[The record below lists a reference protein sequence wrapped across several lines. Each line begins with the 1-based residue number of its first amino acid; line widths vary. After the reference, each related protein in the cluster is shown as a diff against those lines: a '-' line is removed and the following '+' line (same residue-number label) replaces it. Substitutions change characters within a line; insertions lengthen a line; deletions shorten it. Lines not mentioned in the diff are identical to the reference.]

1 MGIRLKI
8 LLTFILGFGLMA
20 GVGLY
25 LLKGSVNE
33 SYANIE
39 RSDIATRMG
48 QAEQGFE
55 AAAASLRSQTSD
67 WAVWN
72 EMYRYAL
79 DPDVDP
85 EWARE
90 NIGDDALAPADLS
103 MSLILARDGRVLSAS
118 VNSAVST
125 TVSADGKLD
134 VLGPQMDAYLERIL
148 EQTPRDEQPAQ
159 CGLLRLDAGLV
170 LTCWAGIVQSDA
182 SGEVAGM
189 VVMGRL
195 LDAARL
201 DQLREQTH
209 LSFVLEEKS
218 GLPDGLTRWPGPLTP
233 GSIGS
238 GEFWTANDADWF
250 HLYYPLRDILGQDA
264 GVLELDVPRTVYKQG
279 LALYRQVRGQ
289 LVWTVLAMTVLLG
302 LALHFMLIR
311 RLSRFA
317 RQIDGL
323 DKQSAWD
330 VRIDIGGA
338 DELGLV
344 ARNFNKL
351 LALIRSQVA
360 GLRELVQAK
369 EAAIRTIEAT
379 QAQLVISENEARLG
393 QQRVRDLL
401 DNSGEGFLTF
411 GGDLLIDAETSRA
424 CVAMLGCSPAGRNV
438 AQIFAG
444 TDPAKAELFRSVI
457 PAVLAEPD
465 RDIRES
471 MLSLLPAELSPAGV
485 LLKAEYKLLENERFM
500 VVLTDITDERR
511 LEGLLQ
517 SERRRLEMI
526 VAAVTDRRNFFDAV
540 DSYREFLAQTV
551 PQRLQED
558 HSPRELVDWLYRE
571 IHTNKGLFN
580 QFSFI
585 ATPSELHA
593 FETSLATLA
602 ARGDALTRLDIAD
615 SITRHDLAAAFEAD
629 LGVLRAALGD
639 EFLAKGNSVALSA
652 EQAAQLEKLASR
664 LLYGDALDTSAA
676 GVAKLRSLLREL
688 ASLRKVTLGSLLT
701 DFNGLVQQAAS
712 RLEKNVAPLVV
723 LGGADLWID
732 AEQYRPFFTA
742 LGHVFRNAVVHGL
755 ETPEERW
762 VAGKPERGTITCRV
776 STDGNTVE
784 LSIAD
789 DGAGIDLDAVRA
801 RAVVAAIHT
810 ADEIR
815 HLTAEALAALIFRPG
830 MSTRQTVSELAG
842 RGVGLAAVF
851 AETQQLGGRV
861 TVGTAAGKGTEF
873 RFTLP
878 WPAPAPASGLGA
890 ATARHERLA
899 EKSELVMRSIVGK
912 TRDYFA
918 GEHALSIEEV
928 GAGGGELDTLTLL
941 DTTAV
946 IGLGGRVKL
955 RIAFSFES
963 SLADAVHGWMTAG
976 FHDHDDV
983 GDDADRYREAAVGEV
998 VNTILGHCTIDVQ
1011 HLDRDGIALTPPAIL
1026 DRGQTIPRMN
1036 DAVYHTRNLSTTLGR
1051 LDISIIGPD
1060 EGFALF
1066 AADRED
1072 A

>member
-8 LLTFILGFGLMA
+8 LLTFILGFGLTA
-20 GVGLY
+20 GIGLN
-25 LLKGSVNE
+25 LLKSSVNE
-33 SYANIE
+33 SYASIE
-39 RSDIATRMG
+39 RGDIATRMG
-48 QAEQGFE
+48 QVERGFE

-79 DPDVDP
+79 DPDADP

-103 MSLILARDGRVLSAS
+103 MSMILARDGRLLSL
-118 VNSAVST
+118 ST
-125 TVSADGKLD
+125 VGNIDGADGKLD
-134 VLGPQMDAYLERIL
+134 VLGPQMDAYLDRVRQDER
-148 EQTPRDEQPAQ
+148 PAR
-159 CGLLRLDAGLV
+159 CGLLRLDVGMMLA
-170 LTCWAGIVQSDA
+170 CWAGIVQSDA
-182 SGEVAGM
+182 SGEVAGT

-195 LDAARL
+195 LDAARVE
-201 DQLREQTH
+201 QLREQTR
-209 LSFVLEEKS
+209 LSFTLEEKT
-218 GLPDGLTRWPGPLTP
+218 GLPDGLVRWPATLAP

-238 GEFWTANDADWF
+238 GEFWTANDTDWF
-250 HLYYPLRDILGQDA
+250 HLYYPVRDILGQDA
-264 GVLELDVPRTVYKQG
+264 GVLALDVPRTVYKQG

-289 LVWTVLAMTVLLG
+289 LVWTVLSMTVLLG

-360 GLRELVQAK
+360 GLRELVQVK
-369 EAAIRTIEAT
+369 EAALRTIEAT
-379 QAQLVISENEARLG
+379 QAQLVVSENEARLG

-411 GGDLLIDAETSRA
+411 GGDLQIDAETSRA

-485 LLKAEYKLLENERFM
+485 LLKAEYRLLENERFM

-511 LEGLLQ
+511 LEGMLQ
-517 SERRRLEMI
+517 GERRRLEMI

-540 DSYREFLAQTV
+540 DSYREFLAHTV
-551 PQRLQED
+551 PQRLQEG

-571 IHTNKGLFN
+571 VHTNKGLFN

-585 ATPSELHA
+585 ATPRELHA

-602 ARGDALTRLDIAD
+602 ARTDALTRLDITD
-615 SITRHDLAAAFEAD
+615 SLARHDLAAAFEAD

-652 EQAAQLEKLASR
+652 EQAGQLEKLASR

-676 GVAKLRSLLREL
+676 GVAQLRSLLREL
-688 ASLRKVTLGSLLT
+688 VSLRKVTLGSLLT

-712 RLEKNVAPLVV
+712 RLEKNVAPIVV
-723 LGGADLWID
+723 LGDTELWVD
-732 AEQYRPFFTA
+732 AEPYRAFFKA

-762 VAGKPERGTITCRV
+762 AAGKPEHGTITCRV
-776 STDGNTVE
+776 SADDTIIE
-784 LSIAD
+784 LSITD
-789 DGAGIDLDAVRA
+789 DGAGIDLEAVRA
-801 RAVVAAIHT
+801 RAVAAGIHT
-810 ADEIR
+810 ADEIGC
-815 HLTAEALAALIFRPG
+815 LATDAVAALIFKPG

-842 RGVGLAAVF
+842 RGVGLAAVS
-851 AETQQLGGRV
+851 AETQRLGGRLE
-861 TVGTAAGKGTEF
+861 VGMAAGNGTEF
-873 RFTLP
+873 LFTLP
-878 WPAPAPASGLGA
+878 WLPAPVSGPGA
-890 ATARHERLA
+890 AVARHERLA

-918 GEHALSIEEV
+918 GEHAVSIEEI
-928 GAGGGELDTLTLL
+928 GAGGGELDALTLL

-963 SLADAVHGWMTAG
+963 GLADAVHGWMTAG

-983 GDDADRYREAAVGEV
+983 GDDIDRYREAAVGEV

-1011 HLDRDGIALTPPAIL
+1011 HLDRDGIALTPPAVL
-1026 DRGQTIPRMN
+1026 GRGQAIPRMN
-1036 DAVYHTRNLSTTLGR
+1036 DAVFHTRNLSTTLGR

-1060 EGFALF
+1060 EVFAVF
-1066 AADRED
+1066 AAEREG
-1072 A
+1072 AN